1 MDNVIGLITANYDT
15 PALGELTDERTI
27 ASLLYGGRYRLV
39 DFPLSNMVNSDITTV
54 GLITPYKY
62 RSIIDHV
69 GSGSAWNLDRKNG
82 GLYVLPGSVFGIS
95 NGESRFLLRDISR
108 NIVYLMRSPAP
119 YVIVTAAGTVCTM
132 TYNEVIDQHIKSGA
146 DITLVYT
153 DAREDDPNVTSI
165 RTDGERVTAMPRG
178 VKKGEKAFTDTFVIS
193 RSLLLKIVE
202 WYSAIDH
209 LDLFE
214 VLEADFDKMD
224 VRLYK
229 YEGYTRTIS
238 TLKGYFEA
246 NMELLDR
253 GVQNALFTKE
263 APVLTKVVDLPPT
276 RYCCGSTSKNS
287 LIPTGCR
294 IEGNIENSIL
304 FAEVRVG
311 KGAVVK
317 NSIIMRSCVIEEG
330 AVVENAIID
339 RGNIIAAG
347 SVIKG
352 SGEVPFIMAK
362 NMP

>member
-15 PALGELTDERTI
+15 PNLGELTSERTI

-39 DFPLSNMVNSDITTV
+39 DFPLSNMVNSGITTV

-95 NGESRFLLRDISR
+95 NGESRFLMRDISR
-108 NIVYLMRSPAP
+108 NVVYLMRSPAP
-119 YVIVTAAGTVCTM
+119 YVLVTAAGTICTM
-132 TYNEVIDQHIKSGA
+132 TYNDLIEKHISSGA

-153 DAREDDPNVTSI
+153 EAQEDDANVTAI
-165 RTDGERVTAMPRG
+165 RTEGESITAMPKG
-178 VKKGEKAFTDTFVIS
+178 VRKGDKAFIDTFIIS

-229 YEGYTRTIS
+229 YDGYTRNIS
-238 TLKGYFEA
+238 TLKGYFDA
-246 NMELLDR
+246 NMELLNRD
-253 GVQNALFTKE
+253 VQNALFPKDT
-263 APVLTKVVDLPPT
+263 PVLTKVVDMPPT
-276 RYCCGSTSKNS
+276 KYCCGSVAKNS

-294 IEGNIENSIL
+294 IEGTVEDSIL
-304 FAEVRVG
+304 FADVKVE

-330 AVVENAIID
+330 AVVENAILD
-339 RGNIIAAG
+339 RGNRVAAG

-352 SGEVPFIMAK
+352 SRDVPFVMAK